1 LAIDD
6 INIKLQQ
13 PLFIFDFSLSFLFN
27 STMPDSDSNS
37 NSGDNDFLLMIDH
50 ELFDT
55 IEG

>member
-1 LAIDD
+1 
-6 INIKLQQ
+6 
-13 PLFIFDFSLSFLFN
+13 
-27 STMPDSDSNS
+27 MPDSDSNS